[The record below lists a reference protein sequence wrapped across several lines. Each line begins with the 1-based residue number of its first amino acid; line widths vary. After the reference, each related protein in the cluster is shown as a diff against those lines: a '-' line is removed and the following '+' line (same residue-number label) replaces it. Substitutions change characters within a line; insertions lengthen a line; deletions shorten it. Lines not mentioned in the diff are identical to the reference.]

1 MKRFAILAM
10 LIAGAMHVM
19 AQQTSYS
26 ISGKYAGN
34 GQKIYLIDKLTEK
47 AIDSV
52 VVADSKFAFNGNA
65 AKDALMGV
73 KAKDSAWTTLF
84 FNDGTP
90 VAVNVNDSTLKGSPL
105 NERLTKYDIE
115 QNAPMKQMREKIS
128 KMSEAE
134 QEAHAEE
141 LVKGINEA
149 LDAQIAFA
157 NNIFKVERESL
168 IPVVF
173 SDLYFYNNGVEE
185 YDKLRNEQLPF
196 TKHPYFKKCRDE
208 VAEMLQPKDS
218 PKTAFIGHQFTDL
231 EMSDPDGKTHKISEL
246 VGEGKWVLV
255 DFWASWCG
263 PCRREIPNL
272 IAAYNK
278 YKEKGLQVLGIAAW
292 DKPEDTKKAIAE
304 EHIPY
309 HQIINSQKIATDI
322 YGISGIPHIILF
334 APDGTIV
341 ARGLRG
347 AQIEQKLAEIFK

>member
-26 ISGKYAGN
+26 ISGNYAGN

-73 KAKDSAWTTLF
+73 RAKDR
-84 FNDGTP
+84 
-90 VAVNVNDSTLKGSPL
+90 

-218 PKTAFIGHQFTDL
+218 PKTAFIGQQFTDL

-263 PCRREIPNL
+263 PCRAEMPNVL
-272 IAAYNK
+272 EAYNK
-278 YKEKGLQVLGIAAW
+278 YHDKGFEVVGVSFDQKKEPW
-292 DKPEDTKKAIAE
+292 MKAIEQLKMPWLQISDLKGWQCAAAPVYKIDA
-304 EHIPY
+304 IPDNILIDP
-309 HQIINSQKIATDI
+309 QGKITDR
-322 YGISGIPHIILF
+322 
-334 APDGTIV
+334 A
-341 ARGLRG
+341 LRG
-347 AQIEQKLAEIFK
+347 KALHNR